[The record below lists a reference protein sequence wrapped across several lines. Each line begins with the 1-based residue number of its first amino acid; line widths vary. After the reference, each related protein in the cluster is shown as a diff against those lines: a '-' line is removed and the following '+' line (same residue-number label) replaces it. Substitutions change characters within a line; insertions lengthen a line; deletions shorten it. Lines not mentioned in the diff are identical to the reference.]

1 MDYSLVG
8 VVISLVSHTHIN
20 RIPGGAIMAFLNLIS
35 PFLEL
40 VRELYRLSGTGNDL
54 TDDNDLE
61 VKQYSCVT
69 KQLHSSL
76 SQ

>member
-1 MDYSLVG
+1 
-8 VVISLVSHTHIN
+8 
-20 RIPGGAIMAFLNLIS
+20 MAFLNLIS

-61 VKQYSCVT
+61 VKQYSFVT
-69 KQLHSSL
+69 KQ
-76 SQ
+76 